1 MGRSFAWACLTVALV
16 VASGCNKRDEQKA
29 ESASER
35 ARQKL
40 STAGQELRAESK
52 RAAVK
57 LDRAA
62 MIAKI
67 KTKLAT
73 DAGLSTATSVDVDVT
88 GQVVTLRGTVSSE
101 DQKRQAERVVKQI
114 DGVSRVIDDL
124 EVKE

>member
-1 MGRSFAWACLTVALV
+1 MALV